1 MNKVSASAKNSDTR
15 SKQQTILSMLGLLT
29 SKVLG
34 ENTYAKSSIYSERI
48 TRGLRSFLPGPLQP
62 SVSLAEFKMSKP
74 MQMGYLAA
82 AKDLKHVSI
91 DQFNYMSLWAT
102 GDDDSSVVNRAAGT
116 QFSHYLS
123 QSQAPDKY
131 ILGYKTA
138 VIQFVRAIAGAG
150 GVVYRINSALQNL
163 DLNQQQTLVS
173 QWFDHVNGYM
183 DGASPFEVVNNQT
196 TKPSA
201 VDQAIAVGVA
211 KEISDGFLNNQP
223 IGDVDQPLLGNYSY
237 NEDDFSDEQ
246 DLPKIMTN
254 TIGKVSLTEDIN
266 LFVNHTLA
274 GMLNA
279 LGPIGL
285 DALIDAKFNQ
295 ANPDLVGAAATSAT
309 YQETVLEKTQTAIE
323 AIGNYLNS
331 GADLAEKL
339 AVLNLSNAASARNAK
354 HAKHAKH
361 QNYQLRY
368 SRVLENDRPQVN
380 DRGETVK
387 VAYGIFETTHQ
398 ILQNIFLT
406 TLMVPYTMTRNRLLE
421 QIAAGQYTTPRKVL
435 EPSLQVEATLFDYI
449 DALARFQV
457 DQLIGLV
464 ERGKKDYDGMSTAG
478 SFSAFSHLMRV
489 YPEVKAINPSYAEMS
504 KATKQVYYWLYQSSF
519 KDTLPDNER
528 AKID

>member
-1 MNKVSASAKNSDTR
+1 MNKASSSVNDSDTR
-15 SKQQTILSMLGLLT
+15 SKQQKILSMLGLMT

-34 ENTYAKSSIYSERI
+34 ENTYAKSSLYSERI

-116 QFSHYLS
+116 QFSEYLS
-123 QSQAPDKY
+123 QSQAPEKY
-131 ILGYKTA
+131 VVGYKTA

-150 GVVYRINSALQNL
+150 GVVFRINSALQNL
-163 DLNQQQTLVS
+163 DLNQQRTLVN
-173 QWFDHVNGYM
+173 QWFDHVNSYM
-183 DGASPFEVVNNQT
+183 NGASPFKAINNQT

-201 VDQAIAVGVA
+201 ADETIATGVA
-211 KEISDGFLNNQP
+211 SEISDGFLNNQP
-223 IGDVDQPLLGNYSY
+223 VGNDEQPLLGNYSY
-237 NEDDFSDEQ
+237 NEDDFSDEH
-246 DLPKIMTN
+246 DLPKMMTDA
-254 TIGKVSLTEDIN
+254 IGKVSLTEDIN
-266 LFVNHTLA
+266 LFVNNTLA
-274 GMLNA
+274 GMVNS
-279 LGPIGL
+279 LGSIGL
-285 DALIDAKFNQ
+285 YALVYAKFTQN
-295 ANPDLVGAAATSAT
+295 NPDLVGAPVTSAT
-309 YQETVLEKTQTAIE
+309 DQAMVLAKTKAAVE
-323 AIGNYLNS
+323 VIGKYLNLPQS

-339 AVLNLSNAASARNAK
+339 AVLNLSNAGSARNAK
-354 HAKHAKH
+354 H
-361 QNYQLRY
+361 QNCQLRY

-398 ILQNIFLT
+398 ILQNVFLT
-406 TLMVPYTMTRNRLLE
+406 PLMVQYTMSRNQLLT
-421 QIAAGQYTTPRKVL
+421 QIASGQYTTSRQVI
-435 EPSLQVEATLFDYI
+435 EPSFQAAGTLFDYV

-464 ERGKKDYDGMSTAG
+464 ERGKKDDDGMSAAG

-489 YPEVKAINPSYAEMS
+489 YPEVKSINPAYAEMS
-504 KATKQVYYWLYQSSF
+504 KATKRVYYWLYQSSF
-519 KDTLPDNER
+519 KDHLPEDER
-528 AKID
+528 IKLN